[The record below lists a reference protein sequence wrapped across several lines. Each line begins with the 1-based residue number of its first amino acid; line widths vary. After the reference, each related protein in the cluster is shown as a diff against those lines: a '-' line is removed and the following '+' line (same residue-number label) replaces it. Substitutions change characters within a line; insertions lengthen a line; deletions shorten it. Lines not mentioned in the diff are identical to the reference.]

1 MAEITRSDVAIIGA
15 GPVGLFAVFGQVFHM
30 ITLFATLSIVGG
42 TLTLPG
48 IAGVVLSLWAYAS
61 AVERSRRVEI
71 GVANLYLL
79 TGATAPPGVKR
90 TMAVPCTPASASVSS
105 IAELIWPTA

>member
-1 MAEITRSDVAIIGA
+1 MRSVVAGA
-15 GPVGLFAVFGQVFHM
+15 VPLRDERPAQVVVAVVSLVLFA
-30 ITLFATLSIVGG
+30 
-42 TLTLPG
+42 
-48 IAGVVLSLWAYAS
+48 AGVVLSLWAYAS

-90 TMAVPCTPASASVSS
+90 TMAGTLAAQQ
-105 IAELIWPTA
+105 WPTQPVEFDDGKAGGYGWDEIAAVAGQAV